1 MTKTV
6 IHLAAL
12 SLALLTFLSPI
23 WPYEGTVND
32 FDPRKFGA
40 KADGHTKDTA
50 AVQAAIDRCADQG
63 GGTVRFAPGI
73 YLCGSLHLRSNVTL
87 SLEAMA
93 VIRGSTDRE
102 DYDPYETLPFKNDA
116 DKETSFFHLA
126 LMWGEDLE
134 NVSILGPGTIDGNRP
149 KRGGAKPIALKRC
162 RHVRIEGITI
172 RNSPNYCISLL
183 GTDYVNIDGVNIF
196 DAYCDGIDP
205 DCCRHV
211 RISNCHIESWDD
223 AIVPKA
229 SFTLGER
236 RSTEFITVT
245 NCQLATACNCF
256 KLGTESGG
264 DFKYITVS
272 NCVMLPF
279 KGLHPISGIA
289 LESVDGSNISGVAVS
304 NISMV
309 DVQTPIF
316 LRLGNRGRDM
326 EVPTPGTLRNVLI
339 SNVVAEGAT
348 QACSIT
354 GIPGHPVEGVTLA
367 DIRLTFQGGG
377 RQEDIHAEVPEMI
390 ARYPDADMFEKLP
403 AYGLYCRHA
412 ADLTVRN
419 LQLLTVAEDPR
430 HALFCEDVT
439 GLDIDDL
446 SAPAAKG
453 GAAMVGFMDVREAL
467 IRGCRLPVG
476 VDTFLSLAGG
486 QSGKISLTGNDLL
499 HAARVVD
506 KKPEVDAAAVRM
518 TTDLQMK

>member
-1 MTKTV
+1 MFIISIGAEEV
-6 IHLAAL
+6 
-12 SLALLTFLSPI
+12 S
-23 WPYEGTVND
+23 VNVY
-32 FDPRKFGA
+32 DPRTFGA
-40 KADGHTKDTA
+40 KADGVTKDTT
-50 AVQAAIDRCADQG
+50 AVQAAIDRCAEGG
-63 GGTVRFAPGI
+63 GGTVRFTPGV

-93 VIRGSTDRE
+93 VIRGSTDRA
-102 DYDPYETLPFKNDA
+102 DYDPYEVLPFKNDA

-126 LMWGEDLE
+126 LIWGEDIE
-134 NVSILGPGTIDGNRP
+134 NIAILGPGTIDGNRP
-149 KRGGAKPIALKRC
+149 KRGGAKPLALKRC

-172 RNSPNYCISLL
+172 RNAPNYCISML

-229 SFTLGER
+229 SFSLGER

-272 NCVMLPF
+272 NCVMFPF
-279 KGLHPISGIA
+279 KGNHPISGIS
-289 LESVDGSNISGVAVS
+289 LESVDGANISGVAVS

-309 DVQTPIF
+309 DVETPIF

-339 SNVVAEGAT
+339 SNIVAEGAT
-348 QACSIT
+348 RACSIT
-354 GIPGHPVEGVTLA
+354 GIPGHRVEGVTLS

-377 RQEDIHAEVPEMI
+377 RKEDIHAEVPEMI

-403 AYGLYCRHA
+403 TYGLYCRHA
-412 ADLTVRN
+412 ADLTLRN
-419 LQLLTVAEDPR
+419 LQLLTVEEDPR
-430 HALFCEDVT
+430 HALYCEDVT
-439 GLDIDDL
+439 GLDIDGL
-446 SAPAAKG
+446 SAPATRG
-453 GAAMVGFMDVREAL
+453 GAAMIGFKDVRESL
-467 IRGCRLPVG
+467 IRGCRVPMG
-476 VDTFLSLAGG
+476 VDTFLMLAGA
-486 QSGKISLTGNDLL
+486 QSKEICLTGNDLT
-499 HAARVVD
+499 HATKAVESS
-506 KKPEVDAAAVRM
+506 PEVEAGAVRVRDKTM
-518 TTDLQMK
+518 E